1 MSTGAVVLLAV
12 GEAMVDVVVSTPP
25 TARASTHAPIRLD
38 AGGTPVNAARAAAA
52 LGASSAVAARIG
64 DDLGGAAI
72 RHALEARDIRAVLAV
87 DESLP
92 TGAFVD
98 LRGAIVADRGA
109 NDALAPADV
118 AGAPGHEA
126 LLVSGYTFRAA
137 TAATAVDVLS
147 ASGARWRAVD
157 AGGVP
162 DGTDL
167 SAANVLL
174 GTLAELRADP
184 GEEPEAV
191 ALRLLETFEAVA
203 VKLGAAGAVAAA
215 GGQVIRLPAVLEESE
230 GAIGAGDAF
239 DAGLLV
245 GLARGRDLHAA
256 LVLGLDAAAAHIR
269 ERTAVSPR

>member
-1 MSTGAVVLLAV
+1 M
-12 GEAMVDVVVSTPP
+12 
-25 TARASTHAPIRLD
+25 
-38 AGGTPVNAARAAAA
+38 NAARAAAA

-64 DDLGGAAI
+64 DDPGGAAI
-72 RHALEARDIRAVLAV
+72 RHALGGARHPGGARR

-98 LRGAIVADRGA
+98 LRGTIVADRGA
-109 NDALAPADV
+109 NDALAPADI

-174 GTLAELRADP
+174 GTLASSAPTPARSPRRSPCDCSRRSRRSPSSSARP
-184 GEEPEAV
+184 APSPP
-191 ALRLLETFEAVA
+191 
-203 VKLGAAGAVAAA
+203 
-215 GGQVIRLPAVLEESE
+215 PAV
-230 GAIGAGDAF
+230 
-239 DAGLLV
+239 
-245 GLARGRDLHAA
+245 R
-256 LVLGLDAAAAHIR
+256 
-269 ERTAVSPR
+269 

>member
-1 MSTGAVVLLAV
+1 VVLLAV

-25 TARASTHAPIRLD
+25 TAGASTHAPIRLD

-72 RHALEARDIRAVLAV
+72 RHALDSRDIRAVLAV

-98 LRGAIVADRGA
+98 LRGTIVADRGA

-174 GTLAELRADP
+174 GTLDELRADA
-184 GEEPEAV
+184 GEDPEAV

-215 GGQVIRLPAVLEESE
+215 GGQVVRLPAVLEESE

-256 LVLGLDAAAAHIR
+256 LVLGLAAAAAHIR
-269 ERTAVSPR
+269 ERTAVRLR